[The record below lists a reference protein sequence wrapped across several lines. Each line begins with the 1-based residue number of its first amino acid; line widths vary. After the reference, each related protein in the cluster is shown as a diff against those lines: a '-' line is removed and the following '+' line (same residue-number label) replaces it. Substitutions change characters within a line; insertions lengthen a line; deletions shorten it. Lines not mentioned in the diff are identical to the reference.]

1 MPAVRAGVDRREAGL
16 TPVGPRPVPL
26 PLYAI
31 TLAYDG
37 TDFEGWQLQGRP
49 GARTVQG
56 ELEKALAILDG
67 RPLRVA
73 GAGRTDAGV
82 HALGQVASF
91 ELTRALDPVDLTRAL
106 NGLLPPDVRTLSTAL
121 VRAGF
126 HARRSGVSKIYR
138 YTLDTGSIQ
147 LPTRRRFAGHT
158 PYALDPAP
166 VLAAATLFLGRHDFR
181 SLMSA
186 GGSVRTTER
195 TILRSDARF
204 EAATLVYEVEADG
217 FLRKMARS
225 LVGGLIAVGRGR
237 LSLGALAAALDRR
250 DRSTWPAPAEAR
262 GLTLVRVVYP
272 EPRAV

>member
-1 MPAVRAGVDRREAGL
+1 MACYR
-16 TPVGPRPVPL
+16 
-26 PLYAI
+26 I

-56 ELEKALAILDG
+56 ELERALGVLDDH
-67 RPLRVA
+67 PLRVA

-91 ELTRALDPVDLTRAL
+91 ELVRAFDALDLTRAV
-106 NGLLPPDVRTLSTAL
+106 NGLLPPDVRVLSTAL
-121 VRAGF
+121 ASPGF
-126 HARRSGVSKIYR
+126 HARRSAVSKVYR

-158 PYALDPAP
+158 RHALDP
-166 VLAAATLFLGRHDFR
+166 VFVRAAAACFVGRHDFR

-195 TILRSDARF
+195 TILRSLVLF
-204 EAATLVYEVEADG
+204 EGATLVYEVEADG

-225 LVGGLIAVGRGR
+225 LVGGLIAAGRGR
-237 LSLGALAAALDRR
+237 LSLAALRAALERR
-250 DRSTWPAPAEAR
+250 DRRAWPAPAEAR

-272 EPRAV
+272 EPSAV